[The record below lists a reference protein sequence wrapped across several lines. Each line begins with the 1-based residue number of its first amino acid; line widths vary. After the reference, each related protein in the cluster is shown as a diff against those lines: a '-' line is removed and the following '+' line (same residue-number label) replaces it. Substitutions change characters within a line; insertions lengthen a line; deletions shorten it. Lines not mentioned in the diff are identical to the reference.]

1 MSKRKKREDEV
12 DREFQDYFD
21 SLEEQIDF
29 LVNACKMFDQGDFK
43 YAKQL
48 ATHVRVLVH
57 DTSQSTSLLNLIG
70 RKDSMRFCST
80 ASFPKNAV
88 FFLGLVNPASR
99 LMIDNQDNQKV
110 EHTFIPNLNENAGQS
125 KKWVDFDTW
134 YQQKILVSNPTH
146 FTRNE
151 MITFVANKDGG
162 AHIDPYVSEKYYTI
176 AKGTGSMLYA
186 TSRPIDE
193 APYQQGEP
201 YKNLHFA
208 TIRQIAHEL
217 ILSVRREFGIRPN
230 YNPSPKHITGMDI
243 EVQEVLI
250 VEGDKIEYER

>member
-151 MITFVANKDGG
+151 MITFVANKDG
-162 AHIDPYVSEKYYTI
+162 
-176 AKGTGSMLYA
+176 
-186 TSRPIDE
+186 
-193 APYQQGEP
+193 
-201 YKNLHFA
+201 
-208 TIRQIAHEL
+208 
-217 ILSVRREFGIRPN
+217 
-230 YNPSPKHITGMDI
+230 
-243 EVQEVLI
+243 
-250 VEGDKIEYER
+250 